1 MLMQKDL
8 IGLEISI
15 SKTNTDKLMNASK
28 AGKNAIYY
36 LPGHG
41 GRITNGLGQA
51 LVARAYEVVGRETMG
66 DFKKLDF
73 NDQVTTIASDIKEHF
88 WREDAK
94 IIANSFGG
102 YLLLHALS
110 KLDPYIG
117 KLLLLSPIVGEFS
130 SEEISMGFIPPYAD
144 RLSELASSNEYPAPL
159 NCSFHVGS
167 EDWQSN
173 PENVSKFA
181 NLLGL
186 PVTVVPNAGHQL
198 PKDYV
203 SSLLDNF

>member
-1 MLMQKDL
+1 MDFSLSSH
-8 IGLEISI
+8 GLP
-15 SKTNTDKLMNASK
+15 
-28 AGKNAIYY
+28 IYY

-51 LVARAYEVVGRETMG
+51 LVGRGYEVVGRETVG

-73 NDQVTTIASDIKEHF
+73 NDKVATIANDINEHF

-110 KLDPYIG
+110 KLTPYIG
-117 KLLLLSPIVGEFS
+117 KILLLSPIVGEFS

-144 RLSELASSNEYPAPL
+144 RLIELARTNHYPTPM

-173 PENVSKFA
+173 SENVTSFA
-181 NLLGL
+181 RLLGL

-203 SSLLDNF
+203 FLLLENL

>member
-1 MLMQKDL
+1 MVCCGQHNLSMDFSL
-8 IGLEISI
+8 SARCLR
-15 SKTNTDKLMNASK
+15 
-28 AGKNAIYY
+28 IYY

-51 LVARAYEVVGRETMG
+51 LVARGYEVVGRETVG

-73 NDQVTTIASDIKEHF
+73 NDQVTTIANDINEHF
-88 WREDAK
+88 WRDDAK

-102 YLLLHALS
+102 YMLLHALS
-110 KLDPYIG
+110 KLTPYIG
-117 KLLLLSPIVGEFS
+117 KILMLSPIVGEFS

-144 RLSELASSNEYPAPL
+144 RLSELASSNQYPPPL

-173 PENVSKFA
+173 PENVTKFA
-181 NLLGL
+181 SLLGL

-203 SSLLDNF
+203 SYLLDNF